1 MNTGFQ
7 FIPKFVRQESDL
19 AYGEKVTH
27 ENYNEKLNLNT
38 TQGDYNTEVLFKLF
52 NNINKEETYHIPY
65 LDKDVN
71 DINEDLSGVHTSMDN
86 LEAGLEEANTDI
98 DNLETAI
105 GNIGSGTTVV
115 GRSAT
120 ADRLTGDATAGPN
133 KYYGT
138 NASSVPGYYSVPDF
152 IYAVDMETSTG
163 VEGVYYIP
171 ALNSVTESMLAT
183 DLRTKVNRA
192 ALADYEYLTNLPK
205 LNNVTIMGN
214 KVSADYGLQP
224 AGDYVTNSALNNKLN
239 SYYTITAAQAWVNGV
254 LEDYATTE
262 ALSNVSTTANSA
274 SLTATAA
281 YDRAFVCAR
290 VGVNAYP
297 ANPQNGDIYFAV

>member
-7 FIPKFVRQESDL
+7 FTPKYVRQESDL

-38 TQGDYNTEVLFKLF
+38 TQGDYNTDVLFKLF
-52 NNINKEETYHIPY
+52 NNINKDETYHIPY
-65 LDKDVN
+65 LDKDVE
-71 DINEDLSGVHTSMDN
+71 DINEDLTGVHTSIET
-86 LEAGLEEANTDI
+86 LERDLGFAQTDI
-98 DNLETAI
+98 ADLETDVSNI
-105 GNIGSGTTVV
+105 VNGNTTV
-115 GRSAT
+115 GHSYSAE
-120 ADRLTGDATAGPN
+120 RLSGDTSAGPN

-138 NASSVPGYYSVPDF
+138 DASSVPGYYPVPDF

-163 VEGVYYIP
+163 VDGVYYIP
-171 ALNSVTESMLAT
+171 ALNSVTESMLAN

-224 AGDYVTNSALNNKLN
+224 AGDYVTNSALNGRLLN
-239 SYYTITAAQAWVNGV
+239 YYTITDAQAWVNSA
-254 LEDYATTE
+254 LESYATTE
-262 ALSNVSTTANSA
+262 ALGTVSTTANSA
-274 SLTATAA
+274 SLTATSA
-281 YDRAFVCAR
+281 YDRAFACAR

-297 ANPQNGDIYFAV
+297 TNPQNGDIYFAV